1 MDERMKNYLAHHG
14 VAGQKWGQR
23 HGPPYP
29 LNSNPSKQASLKAKS
44 KSSYAKLYGGDRTSV
59 KTYKGNPLSLITV
72 NIANK
77 LYNKSKKNSS
87 KVDELKLKQQRY
99 DKYTD
104 EIYTEFS
111 NTYKSKLEKLL
122 DTPITIVKD
131 QNLQRYS
138 THKKL
143 SDEKWHSDYSFVSYT
158 KKDDLAYK
166 TASLA
171 SHLTEDFE
179 TKDVYR
185 QKLNAN
191 RDLKIMPFSE
201 VMTLVKPSSKEKDTD
216 YKNYVINKFAD
227 KSYIEKF
234 VPIED
239 QKEYFNHL
247 KSNSNSL
254 SNMLYQRYGEPE
266 DGYNELVKEA
276 SKRGYQGMVDIEDFL
291 RPYYEKPIILFN
303 PDSNVRDVSSS
314 IVKKASDKLIT
325 NDEYSSRME
334 NYYKNDK
341 IGVKKLGV

>member
-29 LNSNPSKQASLKAKS
+29 LNSNPSKQAKLKAKS
-44 KSSYAKLYGGDRTSV
+44 KSSYNKLYGGYQGV
-59 KTYKGNPLSLITV
+59 PMNPLIDVLIKTH
-72 NIANK
+72 K
-77 LYNKSKKNSS
+77 DKKTPS

-111 NTYKSKLEKLL
+111 NTYKKKLEKLL
-122 DTPITIVKD
+122 DTPITIAKD
-131 QNLQRYS
+131 QSLQRYS

-201 VMTLVKPSSKEKDTD
+201 VMTLVKPSSAEKDAD
-216 YKNYVINKFAD
+216 YKNYIINKFAD
-227 KSYIEKF
+227 KSYIKKF
-234 VPIED
+234 VPVED
-239 QKEYFNHL
+239 QKEYFDHL

-266 DGYNELVKEA
+266 DGYNKLVEEA

-303 PDSNVRDVSSS
+303 PNSNVRDVSSS
-314 IVKKASDKLIT
+314 IVKKASDRLIT

-334 NYYKNDK
+334 DYYKNNK
-341 IGVKKLGV
+341 IGVKKLGGYKA

>member
-1 MDERMKNYLAHHG
+1 MDEHMKNYLAHHG

-29 LNSNPSKQASLKAKS
+29 LNSNPSKQAKLKAKS
-44 KSSYAKLYGGDRTSV
+44 KSSYSKLYGGDKPSLR
-59 KTYKGNPLSLITV
+59 TYKDNPLSLMTV
-72 NIANK
+72 TIANK
-77 LYNKSKKNSS
+77 LYNKNKKNSS
-87 KVDELKLKQQRY
+87 KVDESKLKLQRY
-99 DKYTD
+99 NDYTNK
-104 EIYTEFS
+104 IYEEFS
-111 NTYKSKLEKLL
+111 NTYKPELKKLL
-122 DTPITIVKD
+122 DTPITIAKD
-131 QNLQRYS
+131 RNLQRYS

-143 SDEKWHSDYSFVSYT
+143 SDEKWHSNYSYVSYT

-166 TASLA
+166 MSTLGNK
-171 SHLTEDFE
+171 LTEDFE

-185 QKLNAN
+185 QKLKAN

-201 VMTLVKPSSKEKDTD
+201 VITLVKPSSKEKDTD

-247 KSNSNSL
+247 KSNSDSL
-254 SNMLYQRYGEPE
+254 SDILYQRYGEPE

-314 IVKKASDKLIT
+314 IVKKASDKPIY
-325 NDEYSSRME
+325 DEYHDIME
-334 NYYKNDK
+334 GYYKNNK
-341 IGVKKLGV
+341 IGVKRLGV